1 MSCPDCGKR
10 VPILF
15 NSLENR
21 RCLKCLKKARIRIIK
36 EQQKAR
42 DINIVK
48 DMTREQLVKKATA
61 IAEKHF
67 DEVGLETFKIAIK
80 SEQCF
85 DSDIEDFIES
95 WEEGDGWSASTFLSM
110 ACSY

>member
-1 MSCPDCGKR
+1 MTGQNCMELNN
-10 VPILF
+10 I
-15 NSLENR
+15 
-21 RCLKCLKKARIRIIK
+21 KKFKKTKNKLRK
-36 EQQKAR
+36 G
-42 DINIVK
+42 VK
-48 DMTREQLVKKATA
+48 DMTREQLVKKATD

-67 DEVGLETFKIAIK
+67 DEVGLETFRIAIK

-110 ACSY
+110 ACTY

>member
-1 MSCPDCGKR
+1 MESNSIRKFKRTKNELGKG
-10 VPILF
+10 
-15 NSLENR
+15 
-21 RCLKCLKKARIRIIK
+21 
-36 EQQKAR
+36 
-42 DINIVK
+42 VK
-48 DMTREQLVKKATA
+48 DMSREQLVKKATA

-67 DEVGLETFKIAIK
+67 DEVGLKTFRIAIK

-95 WEEGDGWSASTFLSM
+95 WEEGDGWSASTFLTT